1 MYRIGCVSYLNAKPL
16 IFGLESDPDIDLQLD
31 VPSRLLDGLIQN
43 RFDVA
48 LLPVIDYQRMDHLA
62 LLPAGGIGSE
72 DETLTV
78 RIFSKV
84 PIPEIRT
91 LSCDPDSHTSVALAR
106 IILEESFHIRPEFTN
121 TATADAH
128 LLIGDKVIT
137 ESMQNENQITG
148 SDSAFCIHHSAF
160 QLDLGSAWK
169 KLTNLPFLFAC
180 WTARRDTDL
189 GNLPHRLLTAR
200 QRGLDN
206 IETIIRRDALPR
218 GWPADIARKYLTD
231 HLSYEVGPR
240 QLESV
245 RLFHDL
251 ASRHALI
258 PAPRPLSIMPL
269 PSNST

>member
-31 VPSRLLDGLIQN
+31 VPAHLLDGLIQN

-62 LLPAGGIGSE
+62 LLPVGGIGSE

-106 IILEESFHIRPEFTN
+106 IILEESFHIHPEFTESQ
-121 TATADAH
+121 TADAH

-137 ESMQNENQITG
+137 KDLHRLDEPGRPRPVPEFTY
-148 SDSAFCIHHSAF
+148 

-180 WTARRDTDL
+180 WTARRDADL

-200 QRGLDN
+200 QRGMDN

-251 ASRHALI
+251 ASRHGLI
-258 PAPRPLSIMPL
+258 SAPRPLSIMPL
-269 PSNST
+269 SSRAT